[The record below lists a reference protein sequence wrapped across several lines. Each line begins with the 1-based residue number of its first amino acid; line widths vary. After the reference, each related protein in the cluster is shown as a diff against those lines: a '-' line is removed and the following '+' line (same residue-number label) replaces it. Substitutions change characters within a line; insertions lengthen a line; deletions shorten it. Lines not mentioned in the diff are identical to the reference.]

1 MRARLTRLALG
12 LVAAAGLAACASDPS
27 RLALGTERAQV
38 LQTLG
43 QPTAQ
48 YRLNGQ
54 KNLAEGL
61 QYSFTPM
68 GQAVYNV
75 DLNAQ
80 AQVVA
85 VTQSIDESQFPRIEV
100 DKWTRE
106 DVLREFGRPFEV
118 SGVHAFKGEV
128 WTWRYRMGPWNRLL
142 HIYIDPSG
150 RVTRYHTGPDLTR
163 QWMRW

>member
-1 MRARLTRLALG
+1 MRARLIRLALG
-12 LVAAAGLAACASDPS
+12 LVVAAGLTACASDPS

-54 KNLAEGL
+54 QNLAERL

-85 VTQSIDESQFPRIEV
+85 VTQSLDESQFPRIV
-100 DKWTRE
+100 IDQWTRE

-118 SGVHAFKGEV
+118 SGVHSFKGEV

-142 HIYIDPSG
+142 HIYIDPQG
-150 RVTRYHTGPDLTR
+150 VVR
-163 QWMRW
+163 RWHPADEPQFDRLDG